1 LLLPWILSLAVGFPF
16 FVKLVISGAFLI
28 PLGFLMGMPFPTG
41 LKLVETVEWAW
52 ALNAAASVLGSV
64 MAMVIAIHFGL
75 TVTLACAAIAYL
87 LAAAFARTWRRASP
101 A

>member
-1 LLLPWILSLAVGFPF
+1 
-16 FVKLVISGAFLI
+16 
-28 PLGFLMGMPFPTG
+28 
-41 LKLVETVEWAW
+41 
-52 ALNAAASVLGSV
+52 V

-75 TVTLACAAIAYL
+75 TITLACAAIAYL